1 MESDR
6 PLQRQPVKGSLFRKI
21 AAGAMSAV
29 ALCCI
34 TLAFSASLTRQDV
47 AGRDYIQYWA
57 AGQQL
62 VHGSNPYNAGDILR
76 LEKAADHSRTQ
87 PEISFSPP
95 LILPFVLLLGLFSA
109 KTGLTLLFAV
119 LLAALSVSM
128 WILWQLHGCPDT
140 LLFLLGFLFA
150 PLIVCLQAGQI
161 SILLLLGIT
170 LFLYFVESR
179 PWLAGVTL
187 FPLTLKPHL
196 FLPFAVGLLLWVVS
210 RRAYGILAGFF
221 AALGVGLALTFV
233 VDPHAWLQYKQMIEM
248 QGAMSQALP
257 TLSQIL
263 QRFVAP
269 RALWLQFLPEAAA
282 CGWTVW
288 YFRKQQSRWN
298 WMDQGLLLL
307 LVSSVCRP
315 YGWFFDESVLLP
327 AVLTGVLLARK
338 TGRSLWP
345 IAIAGAAALVETLQR
360 VPVTTLS
367 YVWTAP
373 AWLLWYLYAS
383 GRGKSRSLAK
393 LFSHSQEFVKIGSG
407 SDSRG

>member
-1 MESDR
+1 
-6 PLQRQPVKGSLFRKI
+6 
-21 AAGAMSAV
+21 MSAF

-34 TLAFSASLTRQDV
+34 TLAFSATLTRQDV

-76 LEKAADHSRTQ
+76 LEKAADNTRTQ

-128 WILWQLHGCPDT
+128 WILWQLHGRPDT

-161 SILLLLGIT
+161 SILLLLGIA

-179 PWLAGVTL
+179 PWLAGVAL

-233 VDPHAWLQYKQMIEM
+233 VDPHAWIQYKQMMEM
-248 QGAMSQALP
+248 QGAMNQALP

-338 TGRSLWP
+338 TGHSLWP
-345 IAIAGAAALVETLQR
+345 IAIAGAAALVETLQH

-393 LFSHSQEFVKIGSG
+393 LFSHSREFVEIGSGSG
-407 SDSRG
+407 SDSRR